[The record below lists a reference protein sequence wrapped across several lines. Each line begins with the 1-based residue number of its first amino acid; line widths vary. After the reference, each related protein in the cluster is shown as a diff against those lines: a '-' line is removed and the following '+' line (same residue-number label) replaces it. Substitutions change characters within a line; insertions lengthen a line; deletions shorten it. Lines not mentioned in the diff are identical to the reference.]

1 MCLALLALD
10 ALPAVPL
17 LLIGN
22 RDEFHARASAPA
34 APWRE
39 DARVLGGRDL
49 EAGGSWL
56 AVRSDGRFAL
66 VTNHRVWPPLRMP
79 HSRGMQVRDFMLGE
93 ASAARA
99 AQQACRHAAGY
110 APFHVLFGDGRE
122 VWRVD
127 STPLRTWRLQPGL
140 HTLSNGAD
148 GAPWPK
154 QRRLLALFEQAATA
168 GAIEDD
174 TVLLTLLADR
184 AQPPDAQLPDTGI
197 GPARERLLAPVFIA
211 GADYGTRASTVLRVR
226 ADGMLCLR
234 ERNFGPAGASAG
246 ESTWRTAG
254 ADAAWTQ

>member
-10 ALPAVPL
+10 VLPAVPL

-22 RDEFHARASAPA
+22 RDEFHARASASA

-49 EAGGSWL
+49 QAGGGWL

-66 VTNHRVWPPLRMP
+66 VTNHRVWPPPRMP
-79 HSRGMQVRDFMLGE
+79 RSRGMLVRDFVLGE
-93 ASAARA
+93 ASAAQA
-99 AQQACRHAAGY
+99 AQHARRHAAGY

-127 STPLRTWRLQPGL
+127 STPLRAWRLRPGL
-140 HTLSNGAD
+140 HTLSNGAA
-148 GAPWPK
+148 GALWPK
-154 QRRLLALFEQAATA
+154 QRRLLALFEQATVA

-174 TVLLTLLADR
+174 AALLTLLADR
-184 AQPPDAQLPDTGI
+184 AQPPDAQLPDTGV
-197 GPARERLLAPVFIA
+197 GMARERLLAPVFIT

-226 ADGMLCLR
+226 ANGMMCLR
-234 ERNFGPAGASAG
+234 ERNFGPAGVAAG
-246 ESTWRTAG
+246 ESAWQCAG
-254 ADAAWTQ
+254 ADSAWTQ